1 MVSGPAIS
9 SERERDGILT
19 EMRTVHLP
27 AELCDRAERR
37 FGKEFGNLEQLL
49 DFVLR
54 DLLQD
59 DAARADEGEQR
70 IIEQRLRDL
79 GYL

>member
-1 MVSGPAIS
+1 
-9 SERERDGILT
+9 
-19 EMRTVHLP
+19 MRTIKLP
-27 AELCDRAERR
+27 AELCDRAEKR
-37 FGKEFGNLEQLL
+37 FGKEFGDLEQLL

-54 DLLQD
+54 DLVRD